1 MSMNDNDDKNSY
13 LNSEKLIQPVS
24 TVIEKET
31 RQNEQHVHVIL
42 SWQWKNM
49 AYVAPVPFMVIN
61 TMTTYGLDLAS
72 TTTLA
77 TEIFI
82 DDFETCKDISNDDID
97 NLLKIFSILPVA
109 QGQILLMQESK

>member
-1 MSMNDNDDKNSY
+1 MSMNDDDNKNSY
-13 LNSEKLIQPVS
+13 LDSEKLIQPVS

-49 AYVAPVPFMVIN
+49 AYVSPVPFMVIN
-61 TMTTYGLDLAS
+61 TMIIYGLDLAS
-72 TTTLA
+72 TITLA

-97 NLLKIFSILPVA
+97 NLLKIFSILTVV
-109 QGQILLMQESK
+109 QGQIISMPESK